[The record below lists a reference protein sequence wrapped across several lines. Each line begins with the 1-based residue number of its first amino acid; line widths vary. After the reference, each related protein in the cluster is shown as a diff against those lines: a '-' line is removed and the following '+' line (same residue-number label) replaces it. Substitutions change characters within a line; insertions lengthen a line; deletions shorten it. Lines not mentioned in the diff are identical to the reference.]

1 MRGDSKNRQRMILQS
16 MEQDAVAVAAL
27 CIAARSGRDSN
38 QVPLGERLDR
48 EIVQL
53 PDRLRR
59 LLDLADG
66 LRV

>member
-1 MRGDSKNRQRMILQS
+1 MTTEHQTILQS

-48 EIVQL
+48 EIEKL

-59 LLDLADG
+59 LRDLASR
-66 LRV
+66 LEV

>member
-1 MRGDSKNRQRMILQS
+1 MNAKHQKILRD

-27 CIAARSGRDSN
+27 VIASRSGVDSN
-38 QVPLGERLDR
+38 QLPLGDRLDR

-59 LLDLADG
+59 LMDLADG
-66 LRV
+66 LKTKPLC

>member
-1 MRGDSKNRQRMILQS
+1 MTTEHQTILQS

-38 QVPLGERLDR
+38 QVPLGERLDS

-53 PDRLRR
+53 PDRLKR
-59 LLDLADG
+59 LLDLAST
-66 LRV
+66 LEV

>member
-1 MRGDSKNRQRMILQS
+1 MNAKQQDILRA
-16 MEQDAVAVAAL
+16 MERDAVAIAAL
-27 CIAARSGRDSN
+27 VIASRSGVDSN
-38 QVPLGERLDR
+38 QLPLGKRLDR
-48 EIVQL
+48 EIEKL